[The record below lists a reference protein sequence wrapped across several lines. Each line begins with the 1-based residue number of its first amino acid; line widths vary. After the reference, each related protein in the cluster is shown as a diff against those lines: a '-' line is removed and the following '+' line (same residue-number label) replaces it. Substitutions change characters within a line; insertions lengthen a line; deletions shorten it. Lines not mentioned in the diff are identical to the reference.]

1 MISARAANE
10 REMVIKFIRFDEPLR
25 PEQIERLR
33 ALKNRPIVYDEDCP
47 ELTDEELKEFRPVN
61 PHLPRPK
68 RPKTA

>member
-1 MISARAANE
+1 MAT
-10 REMVIKFIRFDEPLR
+10 VIKFIRFDEPLR

-47 ELTDEELKEFRPVN
+47 KLTDEELKEFRPVN
-61 PHLPRPK
+61 PHLLRPK

>member
-1 MISARAANE
+1 MAT
-10 REMVIKFIRFDEPLR
+10 VIKFIRFDEPLR

-47 ELTDEELKEFRPVN
+47 ELTDEELKEFKPVN